1 MPTFFEVVELPWNT
15 AIGGMLTEDF
25 EKKLF
30 YVGCSWHICP
40 RTATPTKKMRRGQQ
54 SPKETHKRDFQA
66 MNHQE
71 EEQAIWAQ
79 IVEDL
84 RSTGSVGAYGFESY
98 ISKLN
103 LRCDTGTKLVLEY
116 PQDMPIDWVEINY
129 HDHIVSAAAKVLNA
143 ARTIEYV
150 VRGAEDTNAA
160 NHRTE
165 QSAEHPAEKETAPAN
180 TPAPR
185 RTRRSGGGF
194 SSGLNSDYT
203 FDGYVVGSNNEFAY
217 AAAQAVVNSRKCKYN
232 PLFVHGES
240 GLGKTHLLQA
250 IGNAIRE
257 KDENAHVLYITS
269 EDFTNAYI
277 EALTKKGDTLNSF
290 RRKYR
295 KADVLL
301 IDDVQFLARAGKT
314 QEEFFHTFNAL
325 FESGKQIVLS
335 ADCPAAH
342 ITNLEARLT
351 SRFEQGL
358 TVSLQPPC
366 YETRVAI
373 LRKKLRRQW
382 KEDLLSSEVIDFLA
396 KNVTHSVRALEGALV
411 RMTSYASFARR
422 EITVADARVQL
433 KDLLRQERGSKVSV
447 SEIQQRV
454 ADEFRIRL
462 ADINGRRRTAAI
474 AHPRQVA
481 MYLARKHT
489 EVSLQD
495 IGAAFGGRDHGTV
508 LHATRTIEQKL
519 REDAELRSVVERLA
533 AAFA

>member
-1 MPTFFEVVELPWNT
+1 
-15 AIGGMLTEDF
+15 
-25 EKKLF
+25 
-30 YVGCSWHICP
+30 
-40 RTATPTKKMRRGQQ
+40 
-54 SPKETHKRDFQA
+54 

-71 EEQAIWAQ
+71 KEQALWVQ

-84 RSTGSVGAYGFESY
+84 RAEGRVGSYGFDAY
-98 ISKLN
+98 ISKLT
-103 LRCDTGTKLVLEY
+103 LRSDTGTKLVVEY
-116 PQDMPIDWVEINY
+116 PQDMLIDWVEINY
-129 HDHIVSAAAKVLNA
+129 HEFIVSSAARVLNA

-150 VRGAEDTNAA
+150 MAGAADGSEENEVE
-160 NHRTE
+160 TE
-165 QSAEHPAEKETAPAN
+165 ESVEAPVPTPVTTTEKRNKT
-180 TPAPR
+180 TSK
-185 RTRRSGGGF
+185 RSRSTTSTGGN
-194 SSGLNSDYT
+194 GLNGDYT

-217 AAAQAVVNSRKCKYN
+217 AAAQAVVNSRGVRYN
-232 PLFVHGES
+232 PLFVYGES

-250 IGNAIRE
+250 IGNAIQARNE
-257 KDENAHVLYITS
+257 GTRVLYVTS

-277 EALTKKGDTLNSF
+277 DALSKRGDALNSF

-335 ADCPAAH
+335 ADCPAVN
-342 ITNLEARLT
+342 ITNLESRLT

-358 TVSLQPPC
+358 TVNLQPPC

-373 LRKKLRRQW
+373 LRNKLRRQW
-382 KEDLLSSEVIDFLA
+382 KEDLLSNEVVEFLA
-396 KNVTHSVRALEGALV
+396 KNITHSVRALEGALV
-411 RMTSYASFARR
+411 RMTSYASFSHR
-422 EITVADARVQL
+422 EITVADARTQL
-433 KDLLRQERGSKVSV
+433 KDLLRQERGSKISV

-454 ADEFRIRL
+454 ADEFGVRL

-474 AHPRQVA
+474 AQPRQVA
-481 MYLARKHT
+481 MYLARKFT
-489 EVSLQD
+489 DVSLQD

-508 LHATRTIEQKL
+508 LHAARTIEKKISS
-519 REDAELRSVVERLA
+519 DSELRLVMERLS

>member
-1 MPTFFEVVELPWNT
+1 
-15 AIGGMLTEDF
+15 
-25 EKKLF
+25 
-30 YVGCSWHICP
+30 
-40 RTATPTKKMRRGQQ
+40 
-54 SPKETHKRDFQA
+54 
-66 MNHQE
+66 MNHKE

-84 RSTGSVGAYGFESY
+84 RATGRVGAYGFESY

-103 LRCDTGTKLVLEY
+103 LRCDTGTKLLLEY
-116 PQDMPIDWVEINY
+116 PQDLPIDWVEINY
-129 HDHIVSAAAKVLNA
+129 HDHLVSAAAKVLNA

-150 VRGAEDTNAA
+150 AAGSEDTDNEPTPAPEKKK
-160 NHRTE
+160 NT
-165 QSAEHPAEKETAPAN
+165 SAKAAPAGEKA
-180 TPAPR
+180 TAPR
-185 RTRRSGGGF
+185 RTRRSSTPF
-194 SSGLNSDYT
+194 NSGLNEDYT

-277 EALTKKGDTLNSF
+277 DALSKKGDALNSF

-373 LRKKLRRQW
+373 LRKKLRQQW
-382 KEDLLSSEVIDFLA
+382 KEDLLSNEVVEFLA

-422 EITVADARVQL
+422 DITVADARIQL

-454 ADEFRIRL
+454 ADEFQIRL

-489 EVSLQD
+489 EASLQD

-508 LHATRTIEQKL
+508 LHAARTIEEKMRDDAGL
-519 REDAELRSVVERLA
+519 RAVVERLA
-533 AAFA
+533 AALA

>member
-1 MPTFFEVVELPWNT
+1 MN
-15 AIGGMLTEDF
+15 
-25 EKKLF
+25 
-30 YVGCSWHICP
+30 
-40 RTATPTKKMRRGQQ
+40 QQ
-54 SPKETHKRDFQA
+54 EQ
-66 MNHQE
+66 
-71 EEQAIWAQ
+71 EQATWTQ
-79 IVEDL
+79 IVEEL

-98 ISKLN
+98 ISKLS
-103 LRCDTGTKLVLEY
+103 LRCDTGTKLLVEY

-143 ARTIEYV
+143 ARTIEYIAA
-150 VRGAEDTNAA
+150 GAEEAPAA
-160 NHRTE
+160 PKT
-165 QSAEHPAEKETAPAN
+165 AEKLAAKSAAADKKESPARSTA
-180 TPAPR
+180 R
-185 RTRRSGGGF
+185 RTRRSSTPF
-194 SSGLNSDYT
+194 NSGLNEDYT

-277 EALTKKGDTLNSF
+277 DAISKKGDALNAF

-342 ITNLEARLT
+342 ITNLESRLT

-373 LRKKLRRQW
+373 LRKKLRQQW
-382 KEDLLSSEVIDFLA
+382 KEDLLSNEVVEFLA

-422 EITVADARVQL
+422 EITVADARIQL

-454 ADEFRIRL
+454 ADEFQIRL

-508 LHATRTIEQKL
+508 LHAARTIEQKMQD
-519 REDAELRSVVERLA
+519 DAELRSVVDRLA